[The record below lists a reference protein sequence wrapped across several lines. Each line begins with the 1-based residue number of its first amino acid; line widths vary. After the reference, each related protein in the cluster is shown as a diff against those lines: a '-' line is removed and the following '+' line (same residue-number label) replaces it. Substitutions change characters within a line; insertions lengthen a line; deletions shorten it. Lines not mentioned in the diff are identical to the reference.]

1 MLKVSQQDFIR
12 TAHRV
17 YGKSIRQ
24 IAKETG
30 HSRNTIRKM
39 LKGEY
44 EHYKVRNNQVY
55 PALGNYVEIIEKWL
69 KDDLQNPRK
78 QRHTARRVYNRLVNE
93 HGFTGAESTVR
104 THVRKA
110 RMKISGSDDRAFIPL
125 CPPIGQEAEI
135 DWGTA
140 SAFIANNKT
149 VIKFFCMRA
158 KYSGKHF
165 VRCYPCERQ
174 GALFD
179 AHIHAFEFFGGIFP
193 VLIYDNMTT
202 AVRKVLLGKDRQLQE
217 SFEKFKAFYNFE
229 ARFCNVAQ
237 GHEKGGVEG
246 MVGYSRRNYM
256 VPIPHAES
264 LAKLNEKI
272 LQECLNYGS
281 HRISGK
287 DRSVNEDFENEKGFL
302 IALPPHRYSNIR
314 TFSGKADKYATVII
328 DRNRYSVPTRYAG
341 LKVSIV
347 LSFEQV
353 KIYCLKKL
361 AASHKR
367 VFGCGKWQLNP
378 HHYLKL
384 IQKRPLSFASARPI
398 KKWRAMWPDSHES
411 LLKHFCIK
419 QGQNSGIK
427 DFLSVLMMYKEYTDA
442 EMEAA
447 IEKAVES
454 GVSTHHGV
462 KHILFSAKPEESF
475 TPLEGW
481 PAVSDPDLSTYDQLG
496 GAI

>member
-1 MLKVSQQDFIR
+1 MSQQDFIR

-24 IAKETG
+24 LAKETG

-44 EHYKVRNNQVY
+44 ESYKIRNNQVY
-55 PALGNYVEIIEKWL
+55 PVLGKYVEIIEKWL
-69 KDDLQNPRK
+69 KSDLQNPRK

-104 THVRKA
+104 VHVRKV
-110 RMKISGSDDRAFIPL
+110 RMKISRSDDKAFIPL

-140 SAFIANNKT
+140 SAVIDNKKAT
-149 VIKFFCMRA
+149 IKFFCMRS

-174 GALFD
+174 EALCD

-229 ARFCNVAQ
+229 ARFCNVGQ

-246 MVGYSRRNYM
+246 LVGYSRRNYM

-264 LAKLNEKI
+264 FAKLNEKI

-287 DRSVNEDFENEKGFL
+287 KRSVSEDFENEKEFL
-302 IALPPHRYSNIR
+302 IALPPYRFSNIR
-314 TFSGKADKYATVII
+314 TFNGKADKYATVIV

-341 LKVSIV
+341 MAVNIV

-353 KIYCLKKL
+353 KIYCFKKL
-361 AASHKR
+361 AASHMR
-367 VFGCGKWQLNP
+367 VFGCSKWQINP

-384 IQKRPLSFASARPI
+384 IQKRPLSFDSARPI
-398 KKWRAMWPDSHES
+398 KEWREKWPDSHES

-427 DFLSVLMMYKEYTDA
+427 DFLSVLMMYGEHTA
-442 EMEAA
+442 PEMEAA

-462 KHILFSAKPEESF
+462 KHILFPAKPEESF
-475 TPLEGW
+475 APLEGW
-481 PAVSDPDLSTYDQLG
+481 PLVSDPDVSTYDRLG
-496 GAI
+496 GEI